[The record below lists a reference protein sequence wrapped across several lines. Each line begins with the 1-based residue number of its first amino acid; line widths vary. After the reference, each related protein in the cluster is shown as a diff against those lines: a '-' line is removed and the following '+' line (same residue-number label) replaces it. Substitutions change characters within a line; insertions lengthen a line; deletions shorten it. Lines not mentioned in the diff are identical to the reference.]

1 MVKKELVTE
10 DSFFNGKIKLLQHQD
25 GYRFSIDSVL
35 LAAFVKP
42 GHEDRIVDL
51 GTGCGIISLIL
62 GYRYPGVKITG
73 IEVQHEL
80 AELAARNVEING
92 LNERISI
99 ICNDLKKITINEVS
113 GPVDI
118 VVSNPPY
125 RKEKSG
131 RVNPNYQQA
140 VARHEIMS
148 TIDDVVKAGSRLLG
162 VGGRFAVIYTAERI
176 ADLLISLRSSG
187 IEPKSLQT
195 VHSKPNDPA
204 RLILVSGI
212 KGSRPGTTI
221 MEPLFIYQTDGSY
234 TKKIMAMFSQ

>member
-1 MVKKELVTE
+1 MMNMELVTE
-10 DSFFNGKIKLLQHQD
+10 DSFFNGKIKLLQHQN

-35 LAAFVKP
+35 LAGFVEP

-73 IEVQHEL
+73 IEVQEGL

-99 ICNDLKKITINEVS
+99 ICNDFKKITINEVS

-131 RVNPNYQQA
+131 RVNPNHQQA

-162 VGGRFAVIYTAERI
+162 IGGRFAVIYPAERI
-176 ADLLISLRSSG
+176 ADLLISLRTSG
-187 IEPKSLQT
+187 IEPKSIQT
-195 VHSKPNDPA
+195 VHSKPDDPA
-204 RLILVSGI
+204 RLILVSGV
-212 KGSRPGTTI
+212 KGGRPGTTI
-221 MEPLFIYQTDGSY
+221 MEPLFIYEPDGSY
-234 TKKIMAMFSQ
+234 TKKAMAMLSP